1 MAKRKIQ
8 LYLTEEQ
15 YQVLKQR
22 SGDSGSIAAA
32 VRDLV
37 DASGVPADP
46 KSDPFFQYLTRKRK
60 PSGTPYDAGDA
71 KRELYE
77 RPR

>member
-1 MAKRKIQ
+1 MAMRKIQ
-8 LYLTEEQ
+8 LYLTEQQ

-22 SGDSGSIAAA
+22 AGDSGSIAGA

-37 DASGVPADP
+37 DASGAPADP
-46 KSDPFFQYLTRKRK
+46 HADPFFQFLTREKK
-60 PSGTPYDAGDA
+60 PSGRAYNAGDA
-71 KRELYE
+71 KRELYK